1 LKSFKVLHLPGV
13 TNGASGLYERE
24 SGLVFTGEAFVWV
37 DDFIYEREPLDRSN
51 SADLEAFKNSI

>member
-1 LKSFKVLHLPGV
+1 M